1 MRGLFVERALALGGS
16 GGPSCASASSA
27 RRAYKGRIWLGWG
40 AMGLRDL
47 LRAPPRVRI
56 NEEQA
61 AASERASAMRRMSVM
76 AARQLVEAD
85 AHDVLRR
92 RRPSEVSAATTQ
104 KRLFRPSFAYLL
116 MPHALG
122 RCSTRGRW
130 CTSGTCRILS
140 ATSSGSTGRL
150 CLRSIYDP
158 PPWFT
163 LWMPL
168 APL

>member
-27 RRAYKGRIWLGWG
+27 LRAYKGAYLAGGG

-61 AASERASAMRRMSVM
+61 AASERASAMRRISVM
-76 AARQLVEAD
+76 AD
-85 AHDVLRR
+85 A
-92 RRPSEVSAATTQ
+92 PSEVSAATTQ

-122 RCSTRGRW
+122 RCSPRGRC

>member
-1 MRGLFVERALALGGS
+1 MWRIERHKCVACLWKGPWLWVAAVGRAVHQHLARAARIRGVFGWGG
-16 GGPSCASASSA
+16 
-27 RRAYKGRIWLGWG
+27 G

-61 AASERASAMRRMSVM
+61 AASERASAMRRISVM
-76 AARQLVEAD
+76 AD
-85 AHDVLRR
+85 A
-92 RRPSEVSAATTQ
+92 PSEVSAATTQ

-122 RCSTRGRW
+122 RCSTRVMWSGAR
-130 CTSGTCRILS
+130 CTSGTCLILS

>member
-1 MRGLFVERALALGGS
+1 
-16 GGPSCASASSA
+16 
-27 RRAYKGRIWLGWG
+27 
-40 AMGLRDL
+40 MGLRDL

-92 RRPSEVSAATTQ
+92 RRPSEVSAATQ

-122 RCSTRGRW
+122 RCSTRVMWSGAR

-150 CLRSIYDP
+150 CLRSTYDP